1 MNEQVSESVIATARL
16 KVEGEDND
24 CPSCGKPARVKAME
38 DRVELECTDCGVD
51 VPAMPIRIGGRWLN
65 SGVVVRIP
73 KMWTRPLSDREEME
87 QRIRRIDEIEKAN
100 RHRRQKLPQD
110 QQRFRAQ
117 LREQVER
124 LR

>member
-1 MNEQVSESVIATARL
+1 MSEQVSESVIATAEL
-16 KVEGEDND
+16 KDGDND
-24 CPSCGKPARVKAME
+24 CPSCGRPATPKPME
-38 DRVELECTDCGVD
+38 DWVELECPTCGVE
-51 VPAMPIRIGGRWLN
+51 VPALPIVIGGRWLN

-73 KMWTRPLSDREEME
+73 KVWSRPLTDREELE
-87 QRIRRIDEIEKAN
+87 QRIRRIDQIEAAN
-100 RHRRQKLPQD
+100 RHRRQRLPKD